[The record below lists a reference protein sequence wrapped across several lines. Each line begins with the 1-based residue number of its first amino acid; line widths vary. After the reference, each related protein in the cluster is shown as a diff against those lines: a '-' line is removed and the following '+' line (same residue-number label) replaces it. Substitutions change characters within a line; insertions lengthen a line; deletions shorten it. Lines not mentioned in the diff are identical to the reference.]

1 MQICCVRNISDCSW
15 NAWFFDHDGRTFVR
29 FESRSNYRASY
40 KRAFFLVCS
49 SDLLIFPCFAYERE
63 QRVLRK
69 NVTFQRRGN
78 MWFESFG
85 KTIVLFCTTYDRW
98 LYWKLRNLLKYD
110 SFIRHVAIVIK
121 SSSFFESISNFYNI
135 SFDWNFS
142 SLRNFSEDC

>member
-1 MQICCVRNISDCSW
+1 MIE
-15 NAWFFDHDGRTFVR
+15 NANLL
-29 FESRSNYRASY
+29 RSKY
-40 KRAFFLVCS
+40 KRLFVECVILRSRWSHFCPLWISIELPCIVQTSILPRLFFRSFRV
-49 SDLLIFPCFAYERE
+49 IFPCFVYERE

-121 SSSFFESISNFYNI
+121 SSSFLESISNVIIFLSIGI
-135 SFDWNFS
+135 S
-142 SLRNFSEDC
+142 LL